1 MQTLLQAAA
10 LVPASIP
17 SPDWSGI
24 DIPLPWGTLRIHAYA
39 LCILAGI
46 VLGPAD
52 RREPQANHDAG
63 QDA

>member
-17 SPDWSGI
+17 SPDWSGF

-39 LCILAGI
+39 LCILAGHRGGP
-46 VLGPAD
+46 VADLRQLGPA
-52 RREPQANHDAG
+52 RRA
-63 QDA
+63 